1 MKYFPSHDA
10 LSLLEVRTE
19 SYFLGCS
26 VAHSF
31 VQKVL
36 LQLKEIGHSLVY
48 TFQLQGSKDFDR
60 EKKQSHLFSN
70 SISNGDCLSE
80 YVISKQPSCSLFILL
95 LLARL

>member
-1 MKYFPSHDA
+1 MKYFPSHDT

-31 VQKVL
+31 VQNVL

-48 TFQLQGSKDFDR
+48 TFQLQGAKNFDR
-60 EKKQSHLFSN
+60 EKKLTVCRN
-70 SISNGDCLSE
+70 M
-80 YVISKQPSCSLFILL
+80 
-95 LLARL
+95 LLASNPRVVCLFCYC